1 MTFAESDG
9 RPSTCKFRSSPRR
22 WRRGLSYSASG
33 LGWSVLPADE
43 IVDLVDEEDAVVGT
57 ATLRD
62 CLEKGLLHRA
72 VDILVLRTNGKV
84 LLQQRSKRDLWQPGL
99 WTLSS
104 TGHVRRGESYKEAAA
119 RELGEE
125 LGLRSPL
132 RAITKLLLPPFTS
145 RGLTERE
152 WVSLFISKTDR
163 MATIDPME
171 LESTEEVSLP
181 RLRRMILGRRL
192 TPDSKIVLRAFLK
205 LWSGRPGT

>member
-1 MTFAESDG
+1 
-9 RPSTCKFRSSPRR
+9 
-22 WRRGLSYSASG
+22 L
-33 LGWSVLPADE
+33 LLPADE
-43 IVDLVDEEDAVVGT
+43 TLDLVDEEDAVVGT

-72 VDILVLRTNGKV
+72 VDVLVLRTNGKV

-104 TGHVRRGESYKEAAA
+104 TGHVRSGESYKEAAA

-132 RAITKLLLPPFTS
+132 RWITKLLLPPMTT

-152 WVSLFISKTDR
+152 WVSLFVSETDLT
-163 MATIDPME
+163 ATIDPVE
-171 LESTEEVSLP
+171 LESVEDVSLSH
-181 RLRRMILGRRL
+181 LRRILLGQRL

-205 LWSGRPGT
+205 LWSGQPGI